1 MFLVPDQLIYSLKSQ
16 AQLFQL
22 VVAKVTIEL
31 AFHDLLKGSRIHFTT
46 LYFSCL
52 HRFHIHP

>member
-31 AFHDLLKGSRIHFTT
+31 AFYDLLKGSRIHFTT